1 MTRLGVSVVLSATAA
16 ATSDDI
22 KARARHAEQ
31 AGLDGIFTGDHL
43 AAATPRLDAA
53 IVLGIAAS
61 ATSRVK
67 IGFGVMVLALRG
79 PAWAAKQ
86 VATLQALSGGRVILG
101 VGAGGDLHGTAAW
114 DAIGIPS
121 SERGRA
127 TDAALRVLP
136 DLITGAPTT
145 LRPGVPLQLAP
156 GSAMPP
162 LWIGGMSAAAQ
173 RRAAQFGDAWFP
185 SMLLAGQLAAARSR
199 LRDLAAGQGRP
210 EPAIALG
217 AAALLGPSQPAA
229 RDSFIR
235 GLTDGYGIPAET
247 AGHVPI
253 TGGVNQAAD
262 RLAEY
267 AAAGVSHLVVGLV
280 GEDWPGQCDLLAQA
294 RAALPA

>member
-1 MTRLGVSVVLSATAA
+1 VTRLSVSVVLPATAA
-16 ATSDDI
+16 TTSRDI
-22 KARARHAEQ
+22 EAFARHAEQ
-31 AGLDGIFTGDHL
+31 ADLDGIFTGDHL
-43 AAATPRLDAA
+43 AAASPRLDAS
-53 IVLGIAAS
+53 IVLAIAAS

-101 VGAGGDLHGTAAW
+101 VGTGGGMHGTAAW
-114 DAIGIPS
+114 DAVGIPR

-127 TDAALRVLP
+127 TDAALEVLP
-136 DLITGAPTT
+136 DLITGAPVT
-145 LRPGVPLQLAP
+145 LNSGARLQLAP
-156 GSAMPP
+156 GAAIPP

-173 RRAAQFGDAWFP
+173 RRAARFGDAWFP
-185 SMLLAGQLAAARSR
+185 SMLLASELAAARRR

-210 EPAIALG
+210 QPAITLG
-217 AAALLGPSQPAA
+217 AAALLGPPRPAA

-235 GLTDGYGIPAET
+235 GLTDGYGISAET
-247 AGHVPI
+247 AERVPI
-253 TGGVNQAAD
+253 TGNVSQAAD

-267 AAAGVSHLVVGLV
+267 ADAGVSHLVVGLV
-280 GEDWPGQCDLLAQA
+280 GGDWPAQCDLLAQA

>member
-1 MTRLGVSVVLSATAA
+1 MTRLSVSVVLPAAA
-16 ATSDDI
+16 ATTSRDI
-22 KARARHAEQ
+22 EAFARHAEQ
-31 AGLDGIFTGDHL
+31 ADLDGIFTGDHL
-43 AAATPRLDAA
+43 AAAAPRLDAA
-53 IVLGIAAS
+53 LVLAVAAS
-61 ATSRVK
+61 ATSRLK

-101 VGAGGDLHGTAAW
+101 VGVGGGMHGTAAW
-114 DAIGIPS
+114 DAVGIPG

-127 TDAALRVLP
+127 TDAALKVLP
-136 DLITGAPTT
+136 DLVTGAPAT
-145 LRPGVPLQLAP
+145 LSSGARLQLAP
-156 GSAMPP
+156 GAAMPP
-162 LWIGGMSAAAQ
+162 VWIGGMSAAAQ
-173 RRAAQFGDAWFP
+173 RRAARFGDAWFP
-185 SMLLAGQLAAARSR
+185 SMLLASELAAARQR
-199 LRDLAAGQGRP
+199 LRDLAVGQGQP

-217 AAALLGPSQPAA
+217 AVALLGPPQPAA

-253 TGGVNQAAD
+253 AGSVSQAAE

-280 GEDWPGQCDLLAQA
+280 GENWPGQCDLLAQA

>member
-1 MTRLGVSVVLSATAA
+1 VTRLGVSVVLSTTAA
-16 ATSDDI
+16 TTSRDI
-22 KARARHAEQ
+22 EALARHAEQ

-43 AAATPRLDAA
+43 AAPPRLDAT
-53 IVLGIAAS
+53 IVLAIAAA
-61 ATSRVK
+61 ATSRAK
-67 IGFGVMVLALRG
+67 IGFGVMVPALRG

-86 VATLQALSGGRVILG
+86 VATLQTLSGGRVILG
-101 VGAGGDLHGTAAW
+101 VGAGGDPHASTAW
-114 DAIGIPS
+114 DAIGISS

-136 DLITGAPTT
+136 GLITGAPVALSSGAP
-145 LRPGVPLQLAP
+145 LRLAP

-162 LWIGGMSAAAQ
+162 LWVGGMSAAAQ

-185 SMLLAGQLAAARSR
+185 SMLPASQLNAARNR
-199 LRDLAAGQGRP
+199 LRDLAAAQGRP

-217 AAALLGPSQPAA
+217 AAAILGPPQPTA

-235 GLTDGYGIPAET
+235 GLTDSYGIPAAT
-247 AGHVPI
+247 AEHVPI
-253 TGGVNQAAD
+253 TGNVNQAAE

-267 AAAGVSHLVVGLV
+267 ADAGVSHLVVGLV
-280 GEDWPGQCDLLAQA
+280 GEDWPAQCDLLAQA